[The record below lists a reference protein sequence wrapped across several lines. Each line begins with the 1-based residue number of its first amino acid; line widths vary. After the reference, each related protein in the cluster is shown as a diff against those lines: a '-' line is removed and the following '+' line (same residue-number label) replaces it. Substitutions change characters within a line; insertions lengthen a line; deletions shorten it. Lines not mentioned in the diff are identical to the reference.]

1 MNQKIKK
8 VYEYLKNVFSDMG
21 KRNLGAFSA
30 QAAFFTFVSLIPF
43 CAIMFGII
51 GLIPF
56 ADNAGLKRVMESLPP
71 IVSDI
76 VLGAFES
83 EKGFTAG
90 AVIPVSVIGTLWASS
105 KGVFSVIRGIHSA
118 YGEESENTARDRARS
133 VIYILVFILMIIL
146 SLVFVA
152 FGNLILS
159 FLHSHL
165 PAIKEITFIKEGMRL
180 LFLTAF
186 VSLVHLLLY
195 MFSLGKR
202 KKFSSVW
209 IGAAFAGVGWTAVS
223 YFYSLYLDYY
233 LFSGGT
239 LYGDLAAVVFLL
251 LWLYACMYTTL
262 IGAFVNKRLTERFA
276 K

>member
-1 MNQKIKK
+1 MKQKIEK
-8 VYEYLKNVFSDMG
+8 VYEYLKNVLSDMG

-51 GLIPF
+51 RFIPF

-133 VIYILVFILMIIL
+133 VIYVLVFILMIIL

-202 KKFSSVW
+202 KKFGTVW

-233 LFSGGT
+233 MFSGGT